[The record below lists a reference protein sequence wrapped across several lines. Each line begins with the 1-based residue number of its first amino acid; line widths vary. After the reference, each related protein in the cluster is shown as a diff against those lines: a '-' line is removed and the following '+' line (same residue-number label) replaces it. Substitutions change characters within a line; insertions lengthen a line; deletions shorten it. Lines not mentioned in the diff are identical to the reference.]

1 MPAALPTHAR
11 SAPDAEVDLRF
22 LEHLADQSKR
32 VTVAVFCLLAVMA
45 ITAATRVPHAVAA
58 TWFGLAVSVMLV
70 RRWWLVR
77 LPLRNDLALPVRL
90 RIATALSFASGTAHG
105 LSLGA
110 FPFLGE
116 IERAFF
122 SVLLLGLCTGAVGT
136 TNGKRNV
143 YLAYAIPAVLPLPIL
158 WAWSPGIPQR
168 GIIELS
174 LALLIA
180 LHFWLLV
187 GLARNAWKTFEES
200 VRIRFQE
207 SDLNAQLQRALN
219 QANEANQ
226 AKTRFLAAASH
237 DLRQPLHT
245 IGLLVAAL
253 SLRPVD
259 GRDKEIITLLSQVTA
274 ALSEQ
279 LDQLLDISR
288 LDAGVIPVEH
298 RLVDLRELLRQHYA
312 EERGAIEEKG
322 LQAVLRCDQPAHAYT
337 DPALLLRILRNLT
350 ENAIKFSDRGFV
362 ALTLEADDRQV
373 RIAVSDSGCGIS
385 EGDQHKVF
393 EEFYQV
399 GNPERDRAR
408 GLGLGLSIVHR
419 LAGLL
424 RIELAMTSQPCSG
437 TRFELRLPLAYAPP
451 APASPASVPA
461 RRGGL
466 NARVLVLDDERSVRR
481 GVRLLLEELGCECTE
496 AASTDEALQAVA
508 LERPDIVLADMRLRG
523 DDSGIAAVRAIRQA
537 VGPVPALLV
546 SGDTAPNRL
555 QEASRAGIRLLHK
568 PVSME
573 LLRRAIEEAIQKGQR

>member
-1 MPAALPTHAR
+1 MKRALPALPMN
-11 SAPDAEVDLRF
+11 APDAEVDQRF
-22 LEHLADQSKR
+22 LEHLADQSRR

-45 ITAATRVPHAVAA
+45 ITASTRVPYWVAA
-58 TWFGLAVSVMLV
+58 VWFGLAVSVMLV

-77 LPLRNDLALPVRL
+77 LPRRSDLPLPTRL
-90 RIATALSFASGTAHG
+90 RIATLLSLASGAAHG

-116 IERAFF
+116 MERAFF

-168 GIIELS
+168 GTIELS

-187 GLARNAWKTFEES
+187 GLARNAWTTFEES

-207 SDLNAQLQRALN
+207 SDLNAQLQSALS

-259 GRDKEIITLLSQVTA
+259 GRDKEIINLLSQVTLT
-274 ALSEQ
+274 LSEQ

-288 LDAGVIPVEH
+288 LDAGVISVEH
-298 RLVDLRELLRQHYA
+298 RLVDLHELLRQHHA
-312 EERGAIEEKG
+312 EMRGAIEEKG
-322 LQAVLRCDQPAHAYT
+322 LKAILHCERPVHVFT

-350 ENAIKFSDRGFV
+350 ENAIKFTDRGFI
-362 ALTLEADDRQV
+362 AIELGADDRTA
-373 RIAVSDSGCGIS
+373 RISISDSGCGIVV
-385 EGDQHKVF
+385 EEQQKVF

-399 GNPERDRAR
+399 GNPERDRTR
-408 GLGLGLSIVHR
+408 GLGLGLSIVYR

-424 RIELAMTSQPCSG
+424 RIGLTMTSQPGSG
-437 TRFELRLPLAYAPP
+437 TRFELRLPLSFAPP
-451 APASPASVPA
+451 PMPRPVHVPCM
-461 RRGGL
+461 RGDL
-466 NARVLVLDDERSVRR
+466 KARVLVLDDERSVRQ
-481 GVRLLLEELGCECTE
+481 GVRILLEELGCVCTE
-496 AASTDEALQAVA
+496 ASSTEEALKSVA
-508 LERPDIVLADMRLRG
+508 AARPDIVLADMRLRAG
-523 DDSGIAAVRAIRQA
+523 DSGIAAVTAIRA
-537 VGPVPALLV
+537 ALGPVPALLV

-568 PVSME
+568 PVSMD
-573 LLRRAIEEAIQKGQR
+573 LLRSAIEEAIQKGQP

>member
-1 MPAALPTHAR
+1 MPAALPAPAR
-11 SAPDAEVDLRF
+11 SAPNAEVDLRF
-22 LEHLADQSKR
+22 LEHLADQSRR

-45 ITAATRVPHAVAA
+45 ITAATRVPYWVTGA
-58 TWFGLAVSVMLV
+58 WFLLAVTVMLV
-70 RRWWLVR
+70 RRWWLLR
-77 LPLRNDLALPVRL
+77 LPQRTDLALSVRM
-90 RIATALSFASGTAHG
+90 RIATLLSFASGTAHG

-143 YLAYAIPAVLPLPIL
+143 YLAYAIPVVLPLPIL
-158 WAWSPGIPQR
+158 WAWSPGIPNR
-168 GIIELS
+168 GMIELS

-187 GLARNAWKTFEES
+187 GLARNAWKTFEAS

-207 SDLNAQLQRALN
+207 SDLNAQLQTALS

-259 GRDKEIITLLSQVTA
+259 GRDKEIIDLLSQVTL

-298 RLVDLRELLRQHYA
+298 RLVDLSELVRQHHA
-312 EERGAIEEKG
+312 EMQGAIEEKG
-322 LQAVLRCDQPAHAYT
+322 LQAILRCEARVHAYT
-337 DPALLLRILRNLT
+337 DPTLLLRILRNLT
-350 ENAIKFSDRGFV
+350 ENATKFTDRGFV
-362 ALTLEADDRQV
+362 AIELTADDRHA
-373 RIAVSDSGCGIS
+373 RISVVDSGCGIIQ
-385 EGDQHKVF
+385 EEQQKVF

-424 RIELAMTSQPCSG
+424 SIDLAMTSQAGSG
-437 TRFELRLPLAYAPP
+437 TRFELRLPLSYAPP
-451 APASPASVPA
+451 SSSQPTRSPSV
-461 RRGGL
+461 RGGL
-466 NARVLVLDDERSVRR
+466 DARVLVLDDERSVRQ
-481 GVRLLLEELGCECTE
+481 GVRILLEELGCICTE
-496 AASTDEALQAVA
+496 ASSTEEALLSVVVS
-508 LERPDIVLADMRLRG
+508 RPDIVLADMRLRAG
-523 DDSGIAAVRAIRQA
+523 DSGIAAVRAIREA

-573 LLRRAIEEAIQKGQR
+573 LLRSAIEEATRKDQP